1 MSRVNYEFFG
11 DEFDLVEFTAD
22 GSGEL
27 TVTLGDLCGRDVFG
41 NAAYLELSG
50 VMKKCEMASASFDI
64 SHIEN
69 SESLTPTLLWGRKR
83 YTLPPLSI
91 KNGRP
96 DIPNRTA
103 DYARLTAKHLEH
115 LEAEIERHGEK
126 IERLERLVF
135 GSSVL

>member
-1 MSRVNYEFFG
+1 MSRVHYEFFG
-11 DEFDLVEFTAD
+11 DEFDLVELAAD
-22 GSGEL
+22 DSGIL

-41 NAAYLELSG
+41 KAAFLELSG
-50 VMKKCEMASASFDI
+50 VTKECVMASASFDI
-64 SHIEN
+64 SKIEGC
-69 SESLTPTLLWGRKR
+69 ESLAPTLLWGRKK

-96 DIPNRTA
+96 ELPDKAA

-115 LEAEIERHGEK
+115 LEAEIERHREK